1 MPRADSKPQAYT
13 ESTRESTQDSKDC
26 ARGGSDNGESTSLEP
41 MPDSKPAFNLASM
54 QDLGTHTSLESAP
67 TPQPLR
73 DCGNTPQSAGSS
85 LSNGSAESK
94 PLDLPLDSKHDNAHQ
109 PSTPLDSPPTLALES
124 SQNFHA
130 KAPSAPHSPTQDLKQ
145 EAQARHD
152 SINSKTAQGA
162 RQSFMPR
169 NSIAQDSTPQAS
181 MPHDSTPS
189 HPQSTESAKDST
201 PNTAISA
208 QEQERAREFLLL
220 FTTALRAHSGKAEL
234 DSLMSELAALPRAQL
249 LALRDEAQ
257 SAALMSELATLLRD
271 RIYTLFTQGAV
282 CDVKYFA
289 LFSLLDCAQV
299 GEDTR
304 FSVFENMARA
314 ALYKAPQSMPQNT
327 TPQYPTRESA
337 HIDSTSQDFAS
348 QSHAPHTQESAHAIE
363 SSAPSTQLL
372 APHDEA
378 HDSTSQNITPH
389 DSTSQNPSRPHATKH
404 ATSKPT
410 QDSKHLP
417 HSQSLAQDSA
427 TPHAP
432 HAPEPLPHFTSEN
445 DSETLLFIELYL
457 LSKAL
462 RSFCDYD
469 GLMREYVRLISLTD
483 INLPAAL
490 THTSFLVESCPALT
504 MANLLHALRPLLKSY
519 CAYPPMRRRSILN
532 WQLHCFWNMPHIFNH
547 HAWLELYPLWREAFY
562 TALECASV
570 EGIDEAMYLQFFI
583 YHFCGNNFHHQAQW
597 RQFCEEIDKVGA
609 RAYEGFAKANGIYGS
624 KPPDSKR
631 AKKCIGILRD
641 RLVANSPFKVE
652 FSLLAN
658 LLANEDFTREY
669 EVKIYC
675 MKLLEKSSDDE
686 RIIAQYRALGVEV
699 VDVVSCFNTRGFYN
713 SHLQK
718 ALAIK
723 EALNRDEV
731 SILISPNNGYGISD
745 FILASRSAPL
755 QVFYSHGNFVYD
767 LPCLDVKMTHI
778 CQNKPRITHEGYE
791 FVGVSVKMQE
801 RFYNPPLDEGTRAEV
816 ARLRASFGANAL
828 IIGTIGRLSKISA
841 REYWQ
846 CVIESMRPY
855 PQSAYVACGG
865 GNYALIEEVILS
877 CFDDEEEGRAFLARV
892 HFMGYVDSALYGH
905 IIDVWLDSF
914 PHEQGESRLEYL
926 AKGGLSLMMSKCDE
940 ATRAEHIAQWVAQWA
955 QLCPSQAE
963 SSGDSS
969 GDLSVDSKG
978 CEGFSGGAKSCV
990 ESKADSQESVES
1002 HAPDFTHH
1010 YPHSHSLH
1018 SPARG
1023 AHLHNVDSG
1032 VESSEDSHSAK
1043 SRAKSPQERES
1054 YARQLLTQEHL
1065 PLVAFSRED
1074 YIAKAHTLLGLFARG
1089 EAEQIAKIRAI
1100 VAQGRAISD
1109 ELREASGVRAFK
1121 EAIGA
1126 AEAVE
1131 SEGVRS

>member
-1 MPRADSKPQAYT
+1 MPRADSQPHSPHTHA
-13 ESTRESTQDSKDC
+13 ESPTSVETPTSAESIKSAQDSKVS
-26 ARGGSDNGESTSLEP
+26 AQGESDNANINAESALEP
-41 MPDSKPAFNLASM
+41 ILDSKPALAQSPQST
-54 QDLGTHTSLESAP
+54 QDTIAPSASSRLES
-67 TPQPLR
+67 TP
-73 DCGNTPQSAGSS
+73 PQSPHNLKDSPQG
-85 LSNGSAESK
+85 AETS
-94 PLDLPLDSKHDNAHQ
+94 DSPKSGGIE
-109 PSTPLDSPPTLALES
+109 STPLDSPPAPTLES
-124 SQNFHA
+124 SQHFRA
-130 KAPSAPHSPTQDLKQ
+130 KASSAPHSPTQDLRQ
-145 EAQARHD
+145 EAQATQD
-152 SINSKTAQGA
+152 SINSKTAQEA
-162 RQSFMPR
+162 RQSSTAQQARHSAPQDSMP
-169 NSIAQDSTPQAS
+169 QDSTSSQSAES
-181 MPHDSTPS
+181 STDSTR
-189 HPQSTESAKDST
+189 
-201 PNTAISA
+201 NTATPR
-208 QEQERAREFLLL
+208 QDEQERAREFLLL
-220 FTTALRAHSGKAEL
+220 FTTALRANHSTHSSKTEL

-257 SAALMSELATLLRD
+257 SAALMSELATLLRE
-271 RIYTLFTQGAV
+271 RIYTLFMQGAV

-299 GEDTR
+299 EEDTR
-304 FSVFENMARA
+304 FSVFETMARA
-314 ALYKAPQSMPQNT
+314 ALYKEPAKNPAKDSVK
-327 TPQYPTRESA
+327 
-337 HIDSTSQDFAS
+337 DSTSQPP
-348 QSHAPHTQESAHAIE
+348 QSAQSTLHNAAPHSHTPIESTQDSI
-363 SSAPSTQLL
+363 SSAPSSPAIESTK
-372 APHDEA
+372 A
-378 HDSTSQNITPH
+378 HAQSSLQSPQ
-389 DSTSQNPSRPHATKH
+389 SP
-404 ATSKPT
+404 
-410 QDSKHLP
+410 QDSSVP
-417 HSQSLAQDSA
+417 NASQPKDF
-427 TPHAP
+427 TPSPEAP
-432 HAPEPLPHFTSEN
+432 KVSTLLPHFTSEN
-445 DSETLLFIELYL
+445 DSENLLFIELYL

-462 RSFCDYD
+462 RSFSDYD

-490 THTSFLVESCPALT
+490 THTSFLVESCQAFT
-504 MANLLHALRPLLKSY
+504 MAQLLHALKPLLKSY
-519 CAYPPMRRRSILN
+519 FAYSPMRRRSILN

-562 TALECASV
+562 TALESGSV

-609 RAYEGFAKANGIYGS
+609 RAYESFARANGIYGS
-624 KPPDSKR
+624 KPLDSKR

-641 RLVANSPFKVE
+641 RLVANSPYKVE
-652 FSLLAN
+652 LSLLAN
-658 LLANEDFTREY
+658 LLADEDFAREY

-686 RIIAQYRALGVEV
+686 RVIAHYRALGVEV

-801 RFYNPPLDEGTRAEV
+801 RFYNPPLDEGARAEV
-816 ARLRASFGANAL
+816 ARLRASFGADTL

-855 PQSAYVACGG
+855 PQSVYVACGG

-877 CFDDEEEGRAFLARV
+877 CFDDEEEGRAFLSRV

-926 AKGGLSLMMSKCDE
+926 AKGGLSLMMSKRDE
-940 ATRAEHIAQWVAQWA
+940 ATRAEHIAQWAAQWA
-955 QLCPSQAE
+955 QLCGARADSCVE
-963 SSGDSS
+963 SC
-969 GDLSVDSKG
+969 VDSKG
-978 CEGFSGGAKSCV
+978 CDCAGEIQWGLQTLQALNKGAESSIDSHKDLQARESCAQDSINPPATGAQYDLQNVDSCV
-990 ESKADSQESVES
+990 ESSADSHTAKSCTS
-1002 HAPDFTHH
+1002 A
-1010 YPHSHSLH
+1010 
-1018 SPARG
+1018 
-1023 AHLHNVDSG
+1023 
-1032 VESSEDSHSAK
+1032 DSH
-1043 SRAKSPQERES
+1043 RADSYRAQTRLDLQARES
-1054 YARQLLTQEHL
+1054 YARQLLIQEHL
-1065 PLVAFSRED
+1065 PLVAFSAED
-1074 YIAKAHTLLGLFARG
+1074 YIAKARALLGLFARG
-1089 EAEQIAKIRAI
+1089 EVERIATLRAI
-1100 VAQGRAISD
+1100 VAQGRAMSD

-1126 AEAVE
+1126 VE
-1131 SEGVRS
+1131 SAESKGARH